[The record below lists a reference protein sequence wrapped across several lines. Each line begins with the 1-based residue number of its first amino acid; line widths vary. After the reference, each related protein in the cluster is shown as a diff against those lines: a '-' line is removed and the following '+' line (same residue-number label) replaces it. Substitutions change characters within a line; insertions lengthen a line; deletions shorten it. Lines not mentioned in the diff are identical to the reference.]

1 MSKVTARRR
10 WTWDCRSGLP
20 GSQVLD
26 LITSQGIGGDQ
37 VGSWTRV
44 TWGPTCGHDDIAVT

>member
-1 MSKVTARRR
+1 VSKVTARRR

-20 GSQVLD
+20 DSQVLD
-26 LITSQGIGGDQ
+26 LITSQGISGDQ